1 VFLEEGLS
9 PGPEDFVSMEG
20 MLRNGFQKPTKNP
33 LRKRK
38 GGFFNLK
45 PETRNP
51 KPFLRRPDLLAHE
64 DRVGDGEAHQ
74 GDGDQ
79 GDEMG

>member
-45 PETRNP
+45 PETRNL
-51 KPFLRRPDLLAHE
+51 FYV
-64 DRVGDGEAHQ
+64 DRISWRMKTA
-74 GDGDQ
+74 
-79 GDEMG
+79 